1 MLSTPIPILT
11 AATVTVITSKGI
23 PVKPIVPI
31 TAPAAK
37 KLGIIPIEANFI
49 DLNKNRNITN
59 IDKNTIP
66 MLPIKDPN
74 KLCNKLL

>member
-11 AATVTVITSKGI
+11 AATVTVITSKGM
-23 PVKPIVPI
+23 PVNPIVPI

-37 KLGIIPIEANFI
+37 KLGSMPIRAIFI

-59 IDKNTIP
+59 IDKNTMPI
-66 MLPIKDPN
+66 LPIKDPN
-74 KLCNKLL
+74 KLCSKLL